1 MALMAFSDS
10 EVYTDKTCSKTCLN
24 NYETLKKQYDD
35 LLAKQLQTKFE
46 SATYKRGLDTV
57 EAQLVTYRKNEVL
70 FSEEVVVL
78 KRDVE
83 FKQYEINK
91 LKAEFEK
98 LKQAKDAI
106 DFKIEKFDKASKDLD
121 QLLGSQITDKS
132 KKGFGYCAV
141 PPPHPL
147 IYNRP
152 NKLDLSYSGLDEF
165 KEPEFKGYGPENS
178 KKESNIVKESD
189 NSKENSDKSL
199 VKELESQVKSSFVK
213 DCGCNTSKKVSE
225 VEPKKV
231 RENNDA
237 PIIED
242 WVSYD
247 EEQDESITKPEKK
260 TITPTA
266 AKIEKPV
273 RKSVR
278 YAEMYRSQRPRGNQR
293 NWNGQ
298 KSNQLGSEFVMYNKA
313 CFNCGSF
320 NHVQRNCTYHQKKK
334 VVSGN
339 NYNRVDNYY
348 YAKTSHYRTHKNVTP
363 RAVLLRTGLKP
374 LSTAKPVYTAH
385 PKPTVNTVRH
395 RIVNTARSYRTP
407 VNTVRPRVI
416 NTARQNR
423 TSVNAARANGFNVGK
438 PQHDDKGFVDSG
450 CSRHMTGNIAY
461 LSDFKQFDGGYVAF
475 GGGAYGGKITG
486 KGTLKTANLDFKD
499 SPNFKL
505 LGENQIL
512 LKVPRKDNMYSFDMK
527 NIVPKESLTCLVAKA
542 TLDESMLWHRRLGH
556 INFKNINKLV
566 KDNLVRGLPIKRFE
580 NDQTCVACL
589 KGKQHRASCKSKVL
603 NPITKPL
610 FMLHMDL
617 FGPTFVSSL
626 MHKKYCLV
634 VTDDYSR
641 FTWVFFLT
649 TKDETSEI
657 LKRFIKEIE
666 NLVDKKVKIIRSD
679 NGTEFKNKVMDD
691 FCREKGIKREYSVA
705 KTPQQNGV
713 AERRNRTLI
722 EAARTM
728 LADSKLP
735 TTFWAE
741 AVSTTC
747 YVQNRVLVVKPHN
760 KTSYELFRGFKP
772 ALSFMRPFGCHVTIL
787 NTLDSLGKFDGKSDE
802 GFFVGYSLSSKAF
815 RVYNTRTKRVEEN
828 LHIGF
833 LENKPMIEGT
843 SPKWLFD
850 IDSLAQSMNYVPVS
864 AGTVSN
870 VSAGTLEENRQ
881 ECIVMPIWKDSSYF
895 DSPTKNVDNGEPKT
909 TDDAQ
914 KQVEDGLNDEN
925 AEQERFADDSSSKDV
940 NDVGKQVNIA
950 SPDVNTGSLEL
961 NVVGPSVSTASP
973 NEEDNTEEEP
983 EVNLGNI
990 TNSYIVPTTPNTR
1003 IHKDH
1008 PIDNVIGEVQSTVQT
1023 RRMLKPNSEQ
1033 GFLSDVYE
1041 QKTHDTLNTCLYACF
1056 LSQIEPTSIAKA
1068 LSDSSWVEAMQEELL
1083 QFKLQQ
1089 VWILVDL
1096 PNGKKA
1102 IGTKWVFRN
1111 KKDERG
1117 IVIRNKARLV
1127 AQGHRQE
1134 EGIDYEEVFAPVA
1147 RIEAIRLFL
1156 AYASFMGFLVYQM
1169 DVKSA
1174 FLYGTIEEEV
1184 YVTQPPGFKD
1194 PDHPDKVYKV
1204 VKALYGL
1211 HQAPRAWYETLANY
1225 LLSNGFKRGK
1235 IDQTLF
1241 IKKQKGDILLVQVY
1255 VDDIILWLT
1264 NKGVMH
1270 WFCEANEGISFDC
1283 VHMGELT
1290 FFLGLQ
1296 VQQKED
1302 GIFISQ
1308 DKYVAEILKK
1318 FNYSDVKSASTHV
1331 DLEKP
1336 LIKDG
1341 DTDDVDVHLYRSMIG
1356 SLMYLTASRPD
1367 IMFAVCACARF
1378 QFTPKTSHLL
1388 AVKKIFRYLKGKPTL
1403 GLWYSRD
1410 SPFERVAYTNSDY
1423 AGATLDRKSTTK
1435 GCQFLGNR
1443 LISWQCKKQTMVAT
1457 STTEA
1462 KYMAAASCCGQ
1473 VKHVEYKLLNASPF
1487 LKIDNGLG
1495 SYSLTFIHGLCI
1507 NMDPHEFPH
1516 VYLVFSSM
1524 LVMNRGMFPKFAETY
1539 NVVAFLE
1546 KPEESDGFTET
1557 IDFLK
1562 ASSVSYALTVNPVIY
1577 TSCIEQFWAT
1587 AKGTDCLP
1595 TATIF
1600 EELARIG
1607 WENPS
1612 QKLFKSLIV
1621 GVIDRFAHL
1630 GYHNIDHVAE

>member
-1 MALMAFSDS
+1 VRNRSSFGINKWYQSFALRNFDLEETIKKNPLLTRKRWPFQTQSVSDNNVYAFMVENPNGSNVLHQDLEQIHKDDLEAMDLKWQLSLLSVRAKKYYQNTGKKILINSNDIIGYDKSKVLICSEMAEEQVQSNMALMAFSDS
-10 EVYTDKTCSKTCLN
+10 E
-24 NYETLKKQYDD
+24 
-35 LLAKQLQTKFE
+35 
-46 SATYKRGLDTV
+46 
-57 EAQLVTYRKNEVL
+57 
-70 FSEEVVVL
+70 
-78 KRDVE
+78 
-83 FKQYEINK
+83 
-91 LKAEFEK
+91 
-98 LKQAKDAI
+98 
-106 DFKIEKFDKASKDLD
+106 
-121 QLLGSQITDKS
+121 
-132 KKGFGYCAV
+132 
-141 PPPHPL
+141 
-147 IYNRP
+147 
-152 NKLDLSYSGLDEF
+152 
-165 KEPEFKGYGPENS
+165 
-178 KKESNIVKESD
+178 
-189 NSKENSDKSL
+189 NSDKSL
-199 VKELESQVKSSFVK
+199 VKEQESQVKSSFVEG
-213 DCGCNTSKKVSE
+213 CGSNTSKRVSE

-237 PIIED
+237 LIIKD
-242 WVSYD
+242 WVLDD
-247 EEQDESITKPEKK
+247 EKQDESMTKPVKK
-260 TITPTA
+260 TVIPTD

-298 KSNQLGSEFVMYNKA
+298 NSNQLGQIEHQLMLPGQM
-313 CFNCGSF
+313 GSMLLIPQ
-320 NHVQRNCTYHQKKK
+320 HV
-334 VVSGN
+334 GFG
-339 NYNRVDNYY
+339 D
-348 YAKTSHYRTHKNVTP
+348 
-363 RAVLLRTGLKP
+363 
-374 LSTAKPVYTAH
+374 LSNP
-385 PKPTVNTVRH
+385 
-395 RIVNTARSYRTP
+395 I
-407 VNTVRPRVI
+407 
-416 NTARQNR
+416 
-423 TSVNAARANGFNVGK
+423 GK

-475 GGGAYGGKITG
+475 GGGAYGGKISG
-486 KGTLKTANLDFKD
+486 KGTLKTANLDFEDVYFVNELKFNLFSVSQMCD
-499 SPNFKL
+499 KKNYVLFTDTECLVLSPNFKL
-505 LGENQIL
+505 PDENQIL

-566 KDNLVRGLPIKRFE
+566 KDNLVRGLPTKHFE

-705 KTPQQNGV
+705 RTPQQNGV

-741 AVSTTC
+741 AVSTAC
-747 YVQNRVLVVKPHN
+747 YVQFL
-760 KTSYELFRGFKP
+760 
-772 ALSFMRPFGCHVTIL
+772 I
-787 NTLDSLGKFDGKSDE
+787 TLQD
-802 GFFVGYSLSSKAF
+802 
-815 RVYNTRTKRVEEN
+815 
-828 LHIGF
+828 
-833 LENKPMIEGT
+833 
-843 SPKWLFD
+843 
-850 IDSLAQSMNYVPVS
+850 
-864 AGTVSN
+864 
-870 VSAGTLEENRQ
+870 
-881 ECIVMPIWKDSSYF
+881 
-895 DSPTKNVDNGEPKT
+895 VDNGEPKT
-909 TDDAQ
+909 ADDAQ
-914 KQVEDGLNDEN
+914 KQVKDGPNNEN
-925 AEQERFADDSSSKDV
+925 TKQERFADDSSTKDV
-940 NDVGKQVNIA
+940 NAAGQHVNTA
-950 SPDVNTGSLEL
+950 SPDVNTGSLKL
-961 NVVGPSVSTASP
+961 NDVGPSVNTASS
-973 NEEDNTEEEP
+973 NEHDSPEDMFTMGVSSTLEATHIESFSDEDEP
-983 EVNLGNI
+983 E
-990 TNSYIVPTTPNTR
+990 
-1003 IHKDH
+1003 
-1008 PIDNVIGEVQSTVQT
+1008 T
-1023 RRMLKPNSEQ
+1023 RRMTKPTSEQ

-1174 FLYGTIEEEV
+1174 FLYGTIEAEF
-1184 YVTQPPGFKD
+1184 YITQPPGFKD

-1225 LLSNGFKRGK
+1225 LLGNGFKRGK

-1255 VDDIILWLT
+1255 VDDIIFGST
-1264 NKGVMH
+1264 NKELCTGFEKLMKDK
-1270 WFCEANEGISFDC
+1270 FQMSS
-1283 VHMGELT
+1283 MGELT

-1318 FNYSDVKSASTHV
+1318 FNYSDVKSASTPV

-1336 LIKDG
+1336 LVKDG
-1341 DTDDVDVHLYRSMIG
+1341 DADDVDVHLYRSMIG

-1367 IMFAVCACARF
+1367 IMFAANQTLAFGILGISIELVCF
-1378 QFTPKTSHLL
+1378 IL
-1388 AVKKIFRYLKGKPTL
+1388 I
-1403 GLWYSRD
+1403 RD
-1410 SPFERVAYTNSDY
+1410 YV
-1423 AGATLDRKSTTK
+1423 GATQDRKSTTG

-1443 LISWQCKKQTMVAT
+1443 LISWQCKKQTVVAT

-1462 KYMAAASCCGQ
+1462 EYVAAASCCGQ
-1473 VKHVEYKLLNASPF
+1473 VLWIQNQLQYEINMIKTEFEKLKQEKDAIDFKIEKFVSPPHP
-1487 LKIDNGLG
+1487 LTNNRPNKLDL
-1495 SYSLTFIHGLCI
+1495 SYSGLDEFKEPEFKGYGPENSKKESNVVSDDEEQDKSKTKPEKKTIILTFAKI
-1507 NMDPHEFPH
+1507 
-1516 VYLVFSSM
+1516 
-1524 LVMNRGMFPKFAETY
+1524 
-1539 NVVAFLE
+1539 E
-1546 KPEESDGFTET
+1546 KPV
-1557 IDFLK
+1557 K
-1562 ASSVSYALTVNPVIY
+1562 RSVRPRIVNTARSYRTPVNTVRPRVIN
-1577 TSCIEQFWAT
+1577 T
-1587 AKGTDCLP
+1587 ARQNRTLVNAARANRFNAGKPQHDDKGVCE
-1595 TATIF
+1595 F
-1600 EELARIG
+1600 
-1607 WENPS
+1607 
-1612 QKLFKSLIV
+1612 
-1621 GVIDRFAHL
+1621 
-1630 GYHNIDHVAE
+1630 